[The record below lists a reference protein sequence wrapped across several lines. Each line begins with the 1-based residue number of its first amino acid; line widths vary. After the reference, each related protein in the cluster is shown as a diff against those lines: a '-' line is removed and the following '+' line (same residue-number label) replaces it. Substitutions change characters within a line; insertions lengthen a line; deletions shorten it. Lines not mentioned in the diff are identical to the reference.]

1 MNTLRFSSTF
11 IATAVACFTTLG
23 RIPIASGQFDFEKP
37 PISYSITEAQDR
49 VARLAQALAKGETAL
64 KWDKQ
69 FGWLPDLLEQ
79 LKVSPESQMLVF
91 SKTSLQ
97 IRHISPTNPRALY
110 FSDDTYVG
118 WVPGGDL
125 IELSAVDPKIG
136 PVFYSLDQTK
146 LDRPKIERDET
157 RCMTCHA
164 TSKTQ
169 DVPGYL
175 VRSVF
180 PGADGHPLFGLGT
193 VTTDHTSPFTERFG
207 GWYVT
212 GGHGEMRHRGNSI
225 ALKTAE
231 PPMDS
236 ELGANL
242 KKIPEM
248 VRPDRYLR
256 DSSDLVALMML
267 EHQTQMHNFMTRANY
282 ETRQALDYQK
292 TMNDALGRP
301 ADHLSESTQRRIA
314 RSAEELI
321 KCLLFA
327 DEHQITS
334 PIHGTSRYVD
344 EFRKLGPQDPQG
356 RSLRE
361 FDLRSRLLRYPCSP
375 LIYSEAFDAL
385 PIEVLAIVRDRL
397 DQVLSCRDTSVD
409 YAHLSSEDRATL
421 REILIATKPGFL
433 PVSR

>member
-1 MNTLRFSSTF
+1 MNTWKSSWTLMAAV
-11 IATAVACFTTLG
+11 IASAVTIG
-23 RIPIASGQFDFEKP
+23 RVPIASAQFDFEKAP
-37 PISYSITEAQDR
+37 VSYSATEAHDR
-49 VARLAQALAKGETAL
+49 IAHLAHALAKGETSL
-64 KWDKQ
+64 KWDEEM
-69 FGWLPDLLEQ
+69 GWLPDLLEQ
-79 LKVSPESQMLVF
+79 LKVSPESQTLVF

-110 FSDDTYVG
+110 FSDDTYIG

-136 PVFYSLDQTK
+136 PVFYSLEQHK
-146 LDRPKIERDET
+146 LERPKIERDET

-193 VTTDHTSPFTERFG
+193 VTTDHTSPFSERFG

-212 GGHGEMRHRGNSI
+212 GTHGEMRHRGNSI
-225 ALKTAE
+225 ALKTGD
-231 PPMDS
+231 PPLDA
-236 ELGANL
+236 ELGANRTA
-242 KKIPEM
+242 IPEM

-256 DSSDLVALMML
+256 KSSDLVALMML

-292 TMNDALGRP
+292 TMNEALGRP
-301 ADHLSESTQRRIA
+301 GDYLSESTQRRIA
-314 RSAEELI
+314 RAADELL
-321 KCLLFA
+321 KCLLFV
-327 DEHQITS
+327 DEQPLTS
-334 PIHGTSRYVD
+334 PIYGTSDYIQ
-344 EFRKLGPQDPQG
+344 EFRKLGPQDAQG

-385 PIEVLAIVRDRL
+385 PAEVLAIVRDRL
-397 DQVLSCRDTSVD
+397 NQILANRESSTD
-409 YAHLSSEDRATL
+409 YSHLSTEDRAAL

-433 PVSR
+433 PVAQ